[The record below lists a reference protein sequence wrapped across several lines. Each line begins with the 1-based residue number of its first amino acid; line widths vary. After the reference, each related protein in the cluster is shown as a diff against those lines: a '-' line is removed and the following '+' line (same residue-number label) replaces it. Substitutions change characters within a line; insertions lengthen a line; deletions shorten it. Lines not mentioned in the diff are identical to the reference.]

1 MIERHVVVGAG
12 PVGIAT
18 ARELVAVG
26 HRVVLASRSGAGPEV
41 PGVERVAADAADT
54 ERLVE
59 LATGAVALY
68 NCINPPSYDVWSTY
82 WPPVA
87 EAFLVA
93 AERSGAVLATASCL
107 YGYGPVEEPMREGMP
122 DAATGTKGRL
132 RADMWAEARARH
144 EAGRIRAVEVR
155 GSDYM
160 GAGVT
165 SAYIPSVTPGA
176 LKGRTAW
183 LIGRADQPHAFTD
196 VRDMARALVV
206 VAHDERAWGRV
217 WHAPTNPAVS
227 LTQAVADVCASVG
240 KPPVK
245 VRTLPR
251 PLFHA
256 AGWFSPMFREM
267 RETVYQFERPYELD
281 SSAIAHELGLEPT
294 PWAEVCLATATN
306 EVPAA
311 VVR

>member
-1 MIERHVVVGAG
+1 MNQRHVVVGAG

-18 ARELVAVG
+18 ARELVAAG
-26 HRVVLASRSGAGPEV
+26 HRVVLASRSGTGAEV
-41 PGVERVAADAADT
+41 AGVERVAVDAADHAA
-54 ERLVE
+54 LSG
-59 LATGAVALY
+59 LAAGAVALY

-87 EAFLVA
+87 DAFLVA
-93 AERSGAVLATASCL
+93 AERSGAVLVTASCL
-107 YGYGPVEEPMREGMP
+107 YGYGPVDEPMVEGMP

-132 RADMWAEARARH
+132 RADMWAAARTLH

-160 GAGVT
+160 GPGVT
-165 SAYIPSVTPGA
+165 NAYVASVTPGA

-183 LIGRADQPHAFTD
+183 LVGRSDVPHAFTD
-196 VRDMARALVV
+196 VRDMARAM
-206 VAHDERAWGRV
+206 VAVAGDERAWGRV
-217 WHAPTNPAVS
+217 WHAPTNPGVS

-240 KPPVK
+240 RPPVK
-245 VRTLPR
+245 VRTLPG

-267 RETVYQFERPYELD
+267 RETVYQLQRPYELD
-281 SSAIAHELGLEPT
+281 SSAIARELGLGPT
-294 PWAEVCLATATN
+294 PWDQVCLATATG